1 MRRLARYHEDLL
13 TKIYEGAPWGGS
25 DKVDTTWP
33 LFLLLAVFAAFDIGL
48 GLENP
53 NRLYL
58 LAVLTA
64 PGVIWFG
71 YVQFHEIKALWIW
84 LKQRKAMKETTT
96 DV

>member
-1 MRRLARYHEDLL
+1 MRALTRYHKDLL
-13 TKIYEGAPWGGS
+13 KKIYEGAPWGGS
-25 DKVDTTWP
+25 DKVDATWP
-33 LFLLLAVFAAFDIGL
+33 LFLLWAVFAAFDIGL

-71 YVQFHEIKALWIW
+71 YLQFHEFKAFRIW
-84 LKQRKAMKETTT
+84 QKQRKAMTETTT